1 MATILNRRRSPT
13 DRLTTAV
20 PALLVSMVG
29 DELLV
34 RGMDRARHWLRSS
47 WSRGVREAR
56 HQAKPIRKT
65 ARREWQKSRKLEAVI
80 PFFPA
85 IPVIPAAVMV
95 GLATFSTI
103 VAVRASRRNGEIEAR
118 LDAIETELGLLRE
131 QRERRASTTGESQPA
146 QLPWS

>member
-29 DELLV
+29 DQLIT
-34 RGMDRARHWLRSS
+34 RGMDRAQHWLRTS

-56 HQAKPIRKT
+56 HTAKPLRKT
-65 ARREWQKSRKLEAVI
+65 ASREWKKSRKLESVI

-85 IPVIPAAVMV
+85 IPVIPAAVVV
-95 GLATFSTI
+95 GLTTVSTI
-103 VAVRASRRNGEIEAR
+103 LAVRANRRQDEFAAR
-118 LDAIETELGLLRE
+118 LDAIETELALLRE
-131 QRERRASTTGESQPA
+131 QRERRQSTPGESQPA